1 MWGGYVVCLRGDK
14 ELAHTSV
21 QDDIPIFVNAT
32 QLSFVL
38 AVYYCIHL
46 LLLKTKRF
54 LTYVHITILTLCVFI
69 VDSLSRERNVNLSC
83 RILSNLLIYRES

>member
-1 MWGGYVVCLRGDK
+1 MWGGYDVCLRGDK

-46 LLLKTKRF
+46 LLLKTKKILNVRAYYNPNTLRF
-54 LTYVHITILTLCVFI
+54 H
-69 VDSLSRERNVNLSC
+69 R
-83 RILSNLLIYRES
+83 